1 MKFFFILLTLLALN
15 SCNTLIGIT
24 RDTKEGYHWTKTK
37 IQGASAPA
45 DNYGAPVY

>member
-1 MKFFFILLTLLALN
+1 MKFVFVIVAVLLLN

-24 RDTKEGYHWTKTK
+24 RDTKEGYQWTKTK

-45 DNYGAPVY
+45 DSYGAPVY